1 MAKFFI
7 VALEMMKEAMEL
19 DDAENSV
26 GDVHLSTDMDS

>member
-1 MAKFFI
+1 MAK
-7 VALEMMKEAMEL
+7 VLVAALEMMKEAMEL